1 VSTVRGTHRY
11 DRVTVT
17 LVPQTD
23 EKHVLQIPTTFDS
36 ANRTYGWERSGGVEY
51 MIVPTRITN
60 TEVKVDIFL
69 NPQKRGKLPVK
80 DVGRVAENLVKG
92 KIATQWKGL
101 RLGGISKPMAAQPPQ
116 KIIRRGTIEE
126 ILGSTFEQ

>member
-1 VSTVRGTHRY
+1 VSTVRSAHRY

-36 ANRTYGWERSGGVEY
+36 TNRTYGWERSGGVEY

-60 TEVKVDIFL
+60 TEVRVDIFL

-92 KIATQWKGL
+92 KIATEWKGL

-116 KIIRRGTIEE
+116 KTIRRGTIEE